1 MKKNIIF
8 GAIAALML
16 TSCIGDLDQMPL
28 ADNVVGGVYE
38 NPTLRK
44 SALAKVYGGFSLV
57 GQGGA
62 GSTDID
68 VNDAGAS
75 ELVRALW
82 SVQTLSTDEAKCV
95 WGDDWV
101 ADINGNK
108 WSSVKNNAIYAV
120 YTRSMMIVAFAN
132 DFLRNTTDNDPEIAI
147 ERAEVRFIRAYAYWL
162 LLDCFGNP
170 PFVLEDAV
178 VGVQNPKQIA
188 SKDLFVWLKGELE
201 ALVSENS
208 ALKAPHTQVYPRVD
222 KGAAYGLLARLCLNH
237 KTYIGEEDSEIYAA
251 AAAAAD
257 EVIAAYPL
265 AENYNALFMGDNGEN
280 PDALN
285 EIVYATCYDANKTQS
300 YGGTSFLIIAGQDT
314 AHSLGIGDN
323 WNGLVTST
331 EAVKVFNINT
341 DAAKLP
347 VTEKETVVDEE
358 TGEEKEVE
366 KIIPGDG
373 AALFTQTDKR
383 ALVSL
388 EWSSEKEI
396 DCKTFVNGWH
406 VAKYNNNRFLDPETD
421 YADLEKFSSIDF
433 PLIRAGEMYLVYA
446 EAMAR
451 KDGGETSDEKA
462 VEYMQTLQRRAAMA
476 SPTVTGTTVSLN
488 QIFDEISRE
497 MFWEG
502 QRRTTLIRF
511 DKYSSADYLWPF
523 KGGVE
528 NGQPFSKHLEL
539 FPIPSDDRL
548 ANPNLEQNPGYNN

>member
-38 NPTLRK
+38 NPALRK

-237 KTYIGEEDSEIYAA
+237 KTYIGEENDDIYAA

-347 VTEKETVVDEE
+347 ETKKDKVVDET

-366 KIIPGDG
+366 TTIPGDG

-388 EWSSEKEI
+388 EWSSEKAI
-396 DCKTFVNGWH
+396 DGKTFANGWH

-421 YADLEKFSSIDF
+421 YANLEKFSSIDF

-451 KDGGETSDEKA
+451 KDGGETSDAKA
-462 VEYMQTLQRRAAMA
+462 VEYMQTLQSRAAMA

>member
-178 VGVQNPKQIA
+178 VGVQNPKQIK

-285 EIVYATCYDANKTQS
+285 EIIYATCYDANKTQS

-366 KIIPGDG
+366 KTIPGDG

-406 VAKYNNNRFLDPETD
+406 VAKYNNNRFLDTETD

-462 VEYMQTLQRRAAMA
+462 VEYMQALQRRAAMA